1 MISVHDVEKHYGSTK
16 AVSNLSFDVQA
27 GEIVGLL
34 GHNGAGKTTMMK
46 MLTGYLEPTKGQI
59 SIDGLDLFT
68 HRIQVQK
75 KIGYLPE
82 NAPLYLEMQV
92 QEYLDFIAQLRGLK
106 GSKKKEAIQE
116 ALEST
121 GLEDR
126 RFQVIQTLSKGYRQ
140 RVGLAQAILHKPKI
154 LILDEP
160 TNGLDPVQILEIRDL
175 IRRLA
180 QETTI
185 LVSTHILSE
194 IEAVCDRV
202 IILIDGYLVEDQPLS
217 VLLGQGALHL
227 AIRPKNQDGSK
238 VDLSTDSIQNKA
250 STLLNQVE
258 GLESIKALGEENGFL
273 CYQIQVSA
281 QWDTH
286 AQLVNHVIEHQWE
299 IGQMNHEVKSLEG
312 VFRDLMAEHIK
323 NQKTPS
329 SAVNTSVNA

>member
-1 MISVHDVEKHYGSTK
+1 MISVHDVEKHYGKTK
-16 AVSNLSFDVQA
+16 AVSNLSFHIQA

-46 MLTGYLEPTKGQI
+46 MLTGYLEPTQGQI
-59 SIDGLDLFT
+59 SIDGLDLLT
-68 HRIQVQK
+68 QRIQVQK

-82 NAPLYLEMQV
+82 NAPLYVEMQV
-92 QEYLDFIAQLRGLK
+92 QEYLDFMAQLRGLK
-106 GSKKKEAIQE
+106 GSKKKQAIQE

-121 GLEDR
+121 GLIDR

-180 QETTI
+180 KETTI

-202 IILIDGYLVEDQPLS
+202 IILIDGYLVEDQPLDT
-217 VLLGQGALHL
+217 LLGQGSLYL
-227 AIRPKNQDGSK
+227 AIRPKTNQNRSDQASI
-238 VDLSTDSIQNKA
+238 DSIQNEA
-250 STLLNQVE
+250 TLILNQ
-258 GLESIKALGEENGFL
+258 LKDIESIQSLGERDGFF
-273 CYQIQVSA
+273 CY
-281 QWDTH
+281 
-286 AQLVNHVIEHQWE
+286 
-299 IGQMNHEVKSLEG
+299 
-312 VFRDLMAEHIK
+312 
-323 NQKTPS
+323 
-329 SAVNTSVNA
+329 